1 MPIDRINLNSQ
12 RIPERIPKRIP
23 DCSADDEYEITSP
36 PPSVGFTTESHPGV
50 THRSEL
56 SIFIDHTREAK
67 AAINTLIDLL
77 GNNPFLRRGGVGVV
91 TLLRKVAG
99 RFCVPSVPDLLETG
113 DVQPLIDALLAKID
127 AGGLDVEGSPS
138 NAIEPRAVDA
148 LRTALGVLLH
158 SFYEGVIDVRLRQDV
173 ARTIILA
180 NTNNI

>member
-1 MPIDRINLNSQ
+1 MIYSIQ
-12 RIPERIPKRIP
+12 IPKRIPKRIP
-23 DCSADDEYEITSP
+23 DGSADEDYCYEITSV
-36 PPSVGFTTESHPGV
+36 PPSVGFTSESHPGV
-50 THRSEL
+50 TRSSEIA
-56 SIFIDHTREAK
+56 IFIDHTREAK
-67 AAINTLIDLL
+67 AAIKTLIDLL
-77 GNNPFLRRGGVGVV
+77 GDDPFLRRGDVVV

-127 AGGLDVEGSPS
+127 DCDATLITSPS
-138 NAIEPRAVDA
+138 NAIDPRAVDA

-180 NTNNI
+180 PITRPL